1 MDMRT
6 KPYVVNDFC
15 TSTDCCGFLV
25 TAGQGLVANLTHSI
39 NTPQTSSDASP
50 ESSVSCTI
58 APIECVRLE
67 AHGNEDAPLT
77 RSEGLN
83 FENPRS
89 VIRSLWI

>member
-1 MDMRT
+1 MNMGT
-6 KPYVVNDFC
+6 KRYSVNDFC
-15 TSTDCCGFLV
+15 TSTDICKFLV

-39 NTPQTSSDASP
+39 NILQTARNTSP

-83 FENPRS
+83 FEKSRS